1 MPPSNN
7 AGADAANGA
16 SVPPPVAAA
25 EVKRPHNPNRG
36 GAPPDLHRPFLVQ
49 HPLFTYTTTVPVS
62 PALAQRFSSPFAD
75 EKDFTSSPALLYAHA
90 APVEECVQRH
100 LTKYPHPSQPDILA
114 CPVVSDETD
123 PATGVRTRKRKVVC
137 ANIAPWLMRRALGS
151 SDTVQL
157 SETNVYD
164 PRSRE
169 FTLHSQNDNFTGL
182 VVAREASKYAPHPD
196 NPQWSVNSG
205 ETRMLAHAVAPQ
217 RGWGRCS
224 LPLLLVADGSL
235 VSCFFALVPFFL
247 LSGLCSCN
255 TAVSVAVRT
264 WVP

>member
-1 MPPSNN
+1 M
-7 AGADAANGA
+7 
-16 SVPPPVAAA
+16 
-25 EVKRPHNPNRG
+25 KRPHNPNRG

-62 PALAQRFSSPFAD
+62 PALAQRFPSPFAD

-123 PATGVRTRKRKVVC
+123 PTTGVRTRKRKVVC

-196 NPQWSVNSG
+196 NPQWSVDCASG
-205 ETRMLAHAVAPQ
+205 TIAAAEAME
-217 RGWGRCS
+217 
-224 LPLLLVADGSL
+224 LPAELLLFWSL
-235 VSCFFALVPFFL
+235 CLSLIAFLHTCFSAVFVVIV

-255 TAVSVAVRT
+255 MAVSVAVRT
-264 WVP
+264 WVH